1 MDTGLVKYCFYLQ
14 GPRKS
19 VSELKALDERELM
32 YELVIDICNDLDVT
46 SLCHKILQ
54 NVCLLVNADRC
65 SLFLVQGEGESR
77 YSFSQFVDVCVL
89 VNVDNLN
96 NSYLFFIPTAYDSK
110 FEKYFGRRYSCSMNQ

>member
-1 MDTGLVKYCFYLQ
+1 MKVKRSPNEVLALLFQ
-14 GPRKS
+14 GSRKS

-65 SLFLVQGEGESR
+65 SLFLVQGEGPER
-77 YSFSQFVDVCVL
+77 
-89 VNVDNLN
+89 
-96 NSYLFFIPTAYDSK
+96 
-110 FEKYFGRRYSCSMNQ
+110 